1 MDAPWVVG
9 IDIGGTFTDVV
20 AVAPASGAVRMG
32 KVLTHSKDPVFGI
45 EAACASVG
53 LELRAVR
60 DLMHGTTMATNAVVE
75 GRLAPIALIVTEGFA
90 DTLDIG
96 RQNRREL
103 YRLAVT
109 PKLPPLVP
117 SDHRL
122 EAKERLDAQ
131 GDTITP
137 LDAGEIRRLAAQVEA
152 LGVEA
157 VAVSLLHS
165 YVNGDHETRLAEGLA
180 GRVPHIALSH
190 RLNPEPREY
199 ERTNSTAL
207 NAALMPLVAGY
218 LAQLQQ
224 RIGERTNLHLFHS
237 AGGMASAEA
246 VKARPLGLALS
257 GPAAGVAAAAK
268 VAEALELSNVISFDM
283 GGTTTDVSII
293 VDGRAQIGS
302 NHRLAGY
309 PIRQMMVAVETIGAG
324 GGSIARREGGAV
336 RVGPESAGADPGP
349 ACYGLGGDRPTVTD
363 ANILLG
369 YLDPNQELG
378 GTVRLDVA
386 KAAQAFED
394 LAAAFDTSVQAAALG
409 VRRVA
414 NANMARALRRV
425 TVEHGVDARSCALLA
440 FGGAGPMHAVALAP
454 EFGIRQ
460 VIVPRFSSA
469 FSALGCLTAELSYAE
484 QRSLH
489 IRSLAW
495 NGEQLAQVVRE
506 MRERLSGPLVRAG
519 HQGGDL
525 EVQVMGLLR
534 YAGQSDTVEVPLE
547 PPYDPEALAAR
558 FKANHDRLYGF
569 ATDEPWEVDTLR
581 VTLSA
586 PPMQR
591 LAELEGDGPVK
602 SAEPTR
608 WGTCWFEGRDPCE
621 TPFFDRDGL
630 PCDCRI
636 AGPAIIEDAWS
647 TIVIDPGSTAWP
659 DASGHLIIAVDGNE
673 P

>member
-20 AVAPASGAVRMG
+20 AVAPSGGAVRMG
-32 KVLTHSKDPVFGI
+32 KVLTHSKDPVSGI

-53 LELRAVR
+53 LELGAVS

-117 SDHRL
+117 RDHRL
-122 EAKERLDAQ
+122 EAKERLDAE
-131 GDTITP
+131 GETITP
-137 LDAGEIRRLAAQVEA
+137 LEAEEVERLAARVEA

-165 YVNGDHETRLAEGLA
+165 YVKGEHETRLAEGLA
-180 GRVPHIALSH
+180 GRVDHIALSH

-199 ERTNSTAL
+199 ERTNSTVL

-218 LAQLQQ
+218 LARLQE

-268 VAEALELSNVISFDM
+268 VAEALDLPGVISFDM

-302 NHRLAGY
+302 NHRMAGY

-324 GGSIARREGGAV
+324 GGSIARREGVAV
-336 RVGPESAGADPGP
+336 RVGPDSAGADPGP
-349 ACYGLGGDRPTVTD
+349 ACYGLGGEQPTVTD

-386 KAAQAFED
+386 KAEQAFEG
-394 LAAAFDTSVQAAALG
+394 LAASFDTGVHEAALG

-440 FGGAGPMHAVALAP
+440 FGGAGPMHAVALAR
-454 EFGIRQ
+454 EFGIKR

-484 QRSLH
+484 QRALH
-489 IRSLAW
+489 MRSQAW
-495 NGEQLAQVVRE
+495 SAERLAQVVGETRQ
-506 MRERLSGPLVRAG
+506 RLSAPLVRAG
-519 HQGGDL
+519 HEEGDL
-525 EVQVMGLLR
+525 EVGVMGLLR
-534 YAGQSDTVEVPLE
+534 YAGQSDTVEVPLS
-547 PPYDPEALAAR
+547 PPYDPEALAAG
-558 FKANHDRLYGF
+558 FKANHERLYGF

-581 VTLSA
+581 VTVSA
-586 PPMQR
+586 PPTQR
-591 LAELEGDGPVK
+591 LAALEGDGPGTA
-602 SAEPTR
+602 AEPTR

-621 TPFFDRDGL
+621 TPFYDRDGL
-630 PCDCRI
+630 PCDGRI

-647 TIVIDPGSTAWP
+647 TIVLDPGSTAWP
-659 DASGHLIIAVDGNE
+659 DASGHLIIAVEEDE